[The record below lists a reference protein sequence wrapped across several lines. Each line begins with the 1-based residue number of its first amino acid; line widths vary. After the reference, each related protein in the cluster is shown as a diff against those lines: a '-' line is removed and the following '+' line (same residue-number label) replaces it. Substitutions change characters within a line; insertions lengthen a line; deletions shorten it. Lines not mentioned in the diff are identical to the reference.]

1 MADSN
6 ANRPA
11 PTANGT
17 FAKTPFLHL
26 VLYALEMKLSGTM
39 EILSPDKHSA
49 VLLFIGGQPAKVRTS
64 EPVAYLGTVL
74 KDMGLITE
82 EQLTRS
88 LTDLAKEKAAGRK
101 LHGEVLVASGA
112 IDADKLRSGLVE
124 QIGHKLRHVAALPPN
139 TAYAYFDGFDALHGW
154 GGDSPQGTDPYP
166 FLRAMLRDN
175 APMEHVKAALARV
188 SASALR
194 LARDAEVARLR
205 LSKEETF
212 AVDLLRL
219 RPLRSAELGVAGRLD
234 EGSAE
239 QLSYLLLVT
248 KQVDVVPASEAA
260 PGSVRSRASNA
271 PSARP
276 APSQSTRSAPPA
288 STRSPAPS
296 SVKSQAPASVAPAP
310 PPERVSL
317 APAPKA
323 VPPQPGLSVELTG
336 RWIEISERA
345 ATIDRADY
353 FMMLDLSRDATHE
366 EVESAFFALAKH
378 WHPDRLPHELAPV
391 REACSRVFARMSE
404 ARSTLSDEEARKRY
418 MTLLAEG
425 SGSPEMQES
434 VAKVLEA
441 ARDFQKAEIC
451 FRRNDIVQAEALC
464 RKATEA
470 DPTQADY
477 LALLAWL
484 VATKPES
491 QSSEKTLECIKT
503 LDHAVSLNN
512 RCEKAYFW
520 RAMLFKR
527 LGKTDLATKDF
538 KRVVDLNPRNIDAA
552 REVRLQ
558 SMRGGGVR
566 HSSPPPVPRDS
577 KTGSRPAAKGEAA
590 QKGSLFGRL
599 FKKS

>member
-1 MADSN
+1 MGDSS

-26 VLYALEMKLSGTM
+26 VLYALEKKLSGTM
-39 EILSPDKHSA
+39 EMLTPDKRSA
-49 VLLFIGGQPAKVRTS
+49 VVIFVGGQPAKVRTS

-74 KDMGLITE
+74 EEMGLITE

-101 LHGEVLVASGA
+101 LHGEVLAASGA

-124 QIGHKLRHVAALPPN
+124 QIARKLRHVAAMPPE

-154 GGDSPQGTDPYP
+154 GGDNPQGTDPFP

-175 APMEHVKAALARV
+175 APAEHMKATLARV
-188 SASALR
+188 GASALR

-205 LSKEETF
+205 LSREETS

-239 QLSYLLLVT
+239 QLGYLLLVT
-248 KQVDVVPASEAA
+248 KQVEVVAASEAA

-271 PSARP
+271 PASARP
-276 APSQSTRSAPPA
+276 APSPATKSPP
-288 STRSPAPS
+288 PP
-296 SVKSQAPASVAPAP
+296 SVKPDP

-323 VPPQPGLSVELTG
+323 SPTPPGLTAELAE
-336 RWIEISERA
+336 RWREISERA

-378 WHPDRLPHELAPV
+378 WHPDRLPPELMAV
-391 REACSRVFARMSE
+391 RDACSRVFARMSE
-404 ARSTLSDEEARKRY
+404 ARSTLSDEEGRKRY

-441 ARDFQKAEIC
+441 AREFQKAEIC
-451 FRRNDIVQAEALC
+451 FKRNDVVQAEALC
-464 RKATEA
+464 RKASEA

-491 QSSEKTLECIKT
+491 QSTEKTLECIKMF
-503 LDHAVSLNN
+503 DRAVALNN
-512 RCEKAYFW
+512 RCEKGYFW

-558 SMRGGGVR
+558 GMRGGVR
-566 HSSPPPVPRDS
+566 NSAAPAPPRDS
-577 KTGSRPAAKGEAA
+577 KTPARPPVKGEET
-590 QKGSLFGRL
+590 QKGGLFGRL